1 MNECCVCLWSN
12 QPLES
17 LALSYNKLAAS
28 LSTPGRYHLADLVPP
43 SHLYAS
49 SPAVH
54 MVLCEGGE
62 ERSTEDVSQ
71 LVIVSTHH
79 RPLFLDAIKN
89 LLHLLQKELLVL
101 LRAHGTTEG
110 EREDTGFMQSEEGTL
125 ETPP

>member
-1 MNECCVCLWSN
+1 
-12 QPLES
+12 
-17 LALSYNKLAAS
+17 
-28 LSTPGRYHLADLVPP
+28 
-43 SHLYAS
+43 
-49 SPAVH
+49 

-62 ERSTEDVSQ
+62 ERSIEYVSQ

-110 EREDTGFMQSEEGTL
+110 EREDTRIK
-125 ETPP
+125 